1 MTTPNLSQP
10 PRKRAVISSFI
21 FKSPDEGQ
29 KKPQVALF
37 RRSDK
42 VRTYRHHLAPI
53 SGSIDPNESPLEAAW
68 RELSEETS
76 LNCTSLSHWRT
87 GKPFSFTDPSVNREW
102 TIHPFAFRLKSTGE
116 GGLGEKAIKIDW
128 EHEGWQWFD
137 PDSIVDNEEFGGVPR
152 LHESLRRIWFEGE
165 MNERAAEVLAA
176 GLDRLQMDHQSG
188 SQELTA
194 IALGVFRDI
203 VVQTRD
209 GLDGDWWA
217 MVRMAAWH
225 LGKNG
230 RESMGTSITN
240 ALISMLSD
248 MDGIWQQQTS
258 EEAKWDRILG
268 AIDHHLSERKCRT
281 KKIKDAF
288 VSYLQSTFSSS
299 DDHQQ
304 KNRLVI
310 MTVSASSTIRDSI
323 LDAFGAIGN
332 VKALELRVLESRP
345 LYEGVT
351 IASSLYSQ
359 FKSQFPT
366 SPQNK
371 TLEIK
376 IYTDASAAL
385 AATDVDFLLIG
396 ADRISNTK
404 GISNKIGSLPAILS
418 AKHVQPSIKVLVL
431 SDLEKV
437 EGLNGEESQSSQED
451 NDPMEIVDGWNSQGV
466 KGLPVLED
474 GINASKSGDSN
485 ARVQVKNIYFEW
497 VPLALVEALV
507 CEQGVLNKDSI
518 RDQSLRL
525 GGVINRYFGE
535 L

>member
-1 MTTPNLSQP
+1 MIPASKAPAQP
-10 PRKRAVISSFI
+10 SNNQSR
-21 FKSPDEGQ
+21 
-29 KKPQVALF
+29 
-37 RRSDK
+37 
-42 VRTYRHHLAPI
+42 HLAPI

-102 TIHPFAFRLKSTGE
+102 SIHPFAFRLKNTGE
-116 GGLGEKAIKIDW
+116 GELGEKAIKIDW

-165 MNERAAEVLAA
+165 MNERAAEVLSA

-203 VVQTRD
+203 VVQTRN
-209 GLDGDWWA
+209 GLDDDWWA

-240 ALISMLSD
+240 ALISILSD

-268 AIDHHLSERKCRT
+268 AIDHHISERKCRA

-288 VSYLQSTFSSS
+288 VSYLQSAFPSS

-351 IASSLYSQ
+351 VASSLYSQ

-366 SPQNK
+366 SLQNK

-376 IYTDASAAL
+376 IYTDASVAL

-396 ADRISNTK
+396 ADRISTTK
-404 GISNKIGSLPAILS
+404 GISNKIGSLPAVLS

-431 SDLEKV
+431 SDLEKI

-525 GGVINRYFGE
+525 GGRINRYFGG